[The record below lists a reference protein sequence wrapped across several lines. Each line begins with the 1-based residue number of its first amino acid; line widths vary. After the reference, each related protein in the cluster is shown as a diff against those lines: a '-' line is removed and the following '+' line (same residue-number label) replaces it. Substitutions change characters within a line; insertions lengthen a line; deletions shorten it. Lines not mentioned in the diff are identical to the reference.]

1 MSRIGKLPV
10 GIPEKVEV
18 KIENGSTVHV
28 KGPKG
33 ALSRTF
39 NAKVVSVEVK
49 DGSVVVSPVGKTR
62 ESKAMYGTARSL
74 INGMVEGVTK
84 GFEKNLTINGVG
96 FKATVQGKV
105 LDLALGYSHPI
116 KHPIPDGVT
125 VTVKDQTK
133 VKVEGYDKQAVGQFA
148 AQVKKFYPIE
158 PYKGKGVTI
167 DGEYVRR
174 KEGKKAG

>member
-10 GIPEKVEV
+10 VIPEKVEV
-18 KIENGSTVHV
+18 KIEKGSSIQV

-33 ALSRTF
+33 ALNRSF
-39 NAKVVSVEVK
+39 NPRVVSLKVE
-49 DGSVVVSPVGKTR
+49 DGKVIVSPIGSSR
-62 ESKAMYGTARSL
+62 EAKAMYGTARSL

-96 FKATVQGKV
+96 FKAAVQGKFI
-105 LDLALGYSHPI
+105 DLALGYSHPI
-116 KHPIPDGVT
+116 KHPIPEGLT
-125 VTVKDQTK
+125 ITIKDQTK
-133 VKVEGYDKQAVGQFA
+133 IKVEGFDKQVVGQFA